1 VIWKH
6 DGQEGICKV
15 VLHGKQAGAREID
28 CDTWVCLAAFFS
40 LCVEVYLIRWVV
52 WGGDENGFMLL
63 WMGLR
68 YIVIHNIV
76 VTRNIFEYP
85 NNVSWQTPDM

>member
-1 VIWKH
+1 VR
-6 DGQEGICKV
+6 G
-15 VLHGKQAGAREID
+15 ID
-28 CDTWVCLAAFFS
+28 CDTWVCLAAFFLVCRGIFDS
-40 LCVEVYLIRWVV
+40 L
-52 WGGDENGFMLL
+52 GGVGADENGFMLL

-85 NNVSWQTPDM
+85 NNVSWQTADSTVDFPSQIPF